1 MATKAVSL
9 LGRASLDRIH
19 AESLRILENIG
30 VRVENA
36 GCREALLRAG
46 AKGLGQTDVVRLPA
60 AMVEEAMEQIT
71 RSYDLV
77 HPGGERFTIPDGR
90 QHAGVR
96 VKMPKVLD
104 YGAAELRPP
113 RRQDVIDL
121 CRIANALPGADFS
134 VAIQYPSSDVPPEID
149 VADTLGLVFAIT
161 GHLSLCAPQDVSDAR
176 TSLDLAMVAAGT
188 DSLDAAPGTWVEIN
202 TTTPLVLGRREGDII
217 LHVVGRHCP
226 VDVGPMPIA
235 GVATPAT
242 LAGNLLLG
250 NAESLFLCTLANVIW
265 PGAKV
270 LHATTGSLLNMRT
283 GYLSMGSAETCLI
296 SSGEMALAKYY
307 GLPTT
312 RMGGYSDSQW
322 PDVQAGIEKAMA
334 LLILAQSEADFVT
347 MGGPLDNAAHHSYEQ
362 VVIDHDIWEMAQR
375 ISTEIVV
382 DDSTLAYDIIE
393 KVGIG
398 GSFLGDTHTRR
409 AVQAGE
415 HYYGGSFNHMGR
427 TAEEYTMLA
436 LAHERVVDIL
446 AAPMEYGAPA
456 DAVRRLKDYVRGHAA
471 EKNVSPPEWTE

>member
-1 MATKAVSL
+1 MATKTVDL
-9 LGRASLDRIH
+9 LSREALDRIH
-19 AESLRILENIG
+19 ADSLKILAEIG

-36 GCREALLRAG
+36 GCREALLKAG
-46 AKGLGQTDVVRLPA
+46 ARAVGQTDVVRLPA
-60 AMVEEAMEQIT
+60 GMVEEALAQVDK
-71 RSYDLV
+71 SYDLV
-77 HPGGERFTIPDGR
+77 APGGRRFPVVDGR

-104 YGAAELRPP
+104 YGATECRPP

-121 CRIANALPGADFS
+121 SRIANALPGAEFT
-134 VAIQYPSSDVPPEID
+134 VAIQYPCSDVPPEID
-149 VADTLGLVFAIT
+149 VADSLGLVLAIT
-161 GHLSLCAPQDVSDAR
+161 GHLSLCAPGNVDDAR

-188 DSLDAAPGTWVEIN
+188 DSLDRDPGTWVEIN
-202 TTTPLVLGRREGDII
+202 TTTPLVLGDREGSII

-226 VDVGPMPIA
+226 VDLGPMPVA

-250 NAESLFLCTLANVIW
+250 NAETLFLATLANVIW
-265 PGAKV
+265 PGAKI
-270 LHATTGSLLNMRT
+270 LHATTGSLMNMRT
-283 GYLSMGSAETCLI
+283 AYLSMGAAETCLL

-307 GLPTT
+307 GMPTT

-375 ISTEIVV
+375 LTTEIVV
-382 DDSTLAYDIIE
+382 DDDTLAYDVIE

-398 GSFLGDTHTRR
+398 GSFLGETHTRR

-415 HYYGGSFNHMGR
+415 HYYGGSFNHTGR
-427 TAEEYTMLA
+427 AREEYTMLA
-436 LAHERVVDIL
+436 RAHARVEEIL
-446 AAPMEYGAPA
+446 AEPFAYGAPT
-456 DAVRRLKDYVRGHAA
+456 DAVQRIQEYVRDHAVQNKV
-471 EKNVSPPEWTE
+471 EPPEWTK